1 MPDNQP
7 ILPGAA
13 AATGRRPE
21 RFKIEI
27 VVDGQMFKSEGGALN
42 KESMI
47 ALLAVATAVNMP
59 RISGWNLYD
68 EKGDL
73 LASVPAVDFIGE
85 LAESTPLKSQPGNRA
100 AAGWRALPVV
110 TPTSEEFQKS
120 IELSKREGRIPQ

>member
-7 ILPGAA
+7 VPPAA
-13 AATGRRPE
+13 AAAGRQPE
-21 RFKIEI
+21 RFKIEV

-47 ALLAVATAVNMP
+47 ALLTVATAVNMP
-59 RISGWNLYD
+59 RMSGWNLYNEKD
-68 EKGDL
+68 EL
-73 LASVPAVDFIGE
+73 LASVNAVAFIGE

-110 TPTSEEFQKS
+110 TPTSEEFQRS
-120 IELSKREGRIPQ
+120 IELAKKEGRIPQ